1 MVREKIKE
9 NPITILRKRSES
21 MASLITHIFI
31 TSKLKERYDLLNEI
45 LLGCILPDIENKVG
59 IKTKNKSHYINEED
73 NFLPDI
79 NLYIEIHKNMDAIS
93 TGILFH
99 LIQDRIWYEMLNSF
113 KSPKEQDKEFASLIY
128 SDMDLCDN
136 FILQETKTTNEEFYT
151 LKKSLIEMTDT
162 DIIKKG
168 ISENLK
174 IRQVN
179 TKKENFI
186 TIEAYRKYLNKA
198 FDECQ
203 KYYQKERK
211 TLNEL

>member
-1 MVREKIKE
+1 
-9 NPITILRKRSES
+9 

-31 TSKLKERYDLLNEI
+31 TSKLKEVYNLSNEI

-79 NLYIEIHKNMDAIS
+79 NLYIEMHKNMNALS

-99 LIQDRIWYEMLNSF
+99 LIQDRIWYEMLNLF
-113 KSPKEQDKEFASLIY
+113 KNPKEQDKEFASLIY

-136 FILQETKTTNEEFYT
+136 FILQETKTTNEEFYK
-151 LKKSLIEMTDT
+151 LKKLLIKMTDI

-179 TKKENFI
+179 TKKANFI
-186 TIEAYRKYLNKA
+186 TIEAYRKHLNKA
-198 FDECQ
+198 FGKCQ
-203 KYYQKERK
+203 RYYKY
-211 TLNEL
+211 